1 MQLRRAV
8 GNERQQVKYV
18 LLGITGGSVFAL
30 TTDLILPLLGFEKLA
45 NAGSLGAIILS
56 SSIAYGIVK
65 YQLFNIK
72 VLLTETAVT
81 LVLLGLVT
89 QTLSD
94 PGGIAPTRLALIL
107 LLGYGGWILVKS
119 VRDEVSRREEVE
131 NLAKEKIQTLKELEQ
146 RNKNLGTLQRI
157 SDIVLQEI
165 ELRPM
170 VQKILDEIPVQMD
183 TAVGAL
189 VTLVQNGKLEAYTFS
204 ANEFSRKINALVG
217 PDLSKYAYPM
227 HKNYNKLHD
236 ALLERVVH
244 ESSNLADFVSPPLP
258 KTMAVMLQKLIGAK
272 YCLALPLYVGKENL
286 GVMLFV
292 FKVTKDQLNSK
303 DLEMAQ
309 AIANDTTL
317 AIERSQ
323 AFQKLK
329 DANEYLSQLD
339 KMKDE
344 FISVASHEL
353 NTPLAAIE
361 GYLSMILDEGMGKI
375 DDKSRMYLGR
385 AYDSSKRLAEL
396 ILDLLNTSRIEQ
408 GRLKMKYSEVNLA
421 ELTQSVIHELQIKAD
436 GKKIYL
442 KMEAPKVV
450 PLLWCDPDRIR
461 EVIVNLTGNAIKFT
475 EKGGVTIKIEQPD
488 HTLRVSVID
497 TGRGIDKVDQ
507 NKLFQKFSQ
516 VKREVDEHQG
526 TGLGLY
532 ISKSFIDLHKGRLWV
547 ESEAGKGASFIF
559 ELPIIDKPPKEV
571 PGAILESTFG
581 SPRIEVG
588 NKEAPAIIAAS
599 SKKSS

>member
-1 MQLRRAV
+1 
-8 GNERQQVKYV
+8 
-18 LLGITGGSVFAL
+18 
-30 TTDLILPLLGFEKLA
+30 
-45 NAGSLGAIILS
+45 
-56 SSIAYGIVK
+56 
-65 YQLFNIK
+65 
-72 VLLTETAVT
+72 
-81 LVLLGLVT
+81 
-89 QTLSD
+89 
-94 PGGIAPTRLALIL
+94 
-107 LLGYGGWILVKS
+107 
-119 VRDEVSRREEVE
+119 
-131 NLAKEKIQTLKELEQ
+131 
-146 RNKNLGTLQRI
+146 
-157 SDIVLQEI
+157 
-165 ELRPM
+165 
-170 VQKILDEIPVQMD
+170 
-183 TAVGAL
+183 
-189 VTLVQNGKLEAYTFS
+189 
-204 ANEFSRKINALVG
+204 
-217 PDLSKYAYPM
+217 
-227 HKNYNKLHD
+227 
-236 ALLERVVH
+236 VH

-292 FKVTKDQLNSK
+292 FKVPKDQLNSK

-421 ELTQSVIHELQIKAD
+421 ELIQSVIHELQIKAD

-450 PLLWCDPDRIR
+450 PVLWCDPDRIR

-497 TGRGIDKVDQ
+497 TGRGIDKADQ

-516 VKREVDEHQG
+516 VKREIDEHQG

-532 ISKSFIDLHKGRLWV
+532 ISKSFVDLHKGRLWV
-547 ESEAGKGASFIF
+547 ESEAGKGAAFIF

-588 NKEAPAIIAAS
+588 TKEAPAIIAAS